1 MPACYMADRVALS
14 KHWGNELSRQVRHA
28 WRAPDMQPLFQADSS
43 KPKRLAAFFGWAG
56 YTLMP
61 CARSTGILLEKKHGP
76 PKVSEC
82 VGAFHARGAQ
92 VATFFLPLIRELGA
106 LTGCGKLP

>member
-1 MPACYMADRVALS
+1 MSCCYTADGVALS
-14 KHWGNELSRQVRHA
+14 KHWGNELCGRCGTPGVHQTCSLCSR
-28 WRAPDMQPLFQADSS
+28 PTPP

-92 VATFFLPLIRELGA
+92 VVTFFLPLIRELGA